1 MYYKQI
7 LTALFFLFT
16 SFTVFSQTGK
26 IVGKLV
32 NGSTGDVLIGASVLL
47 NGSSRGTTT
56 DQNGTYSFS
65 NLKPG
70 TYSITCTYVGLEKKT
85 VEAIVVKAGDV
96 TTQDVVL
103 SVAAST
109 EIVIKSNRINKD
121 NTSALLLT
129 QKNSPNFS
137 DGISAEAIRR
147 TPDRSTSDVL
157 KRISGAAIQDDK
169 FAIIRG
175 INDRYNAAFINGAPL
190 PSSES
195 DKKSFAFDIFP
206 SNILDNLVIL
216 KTATP
221 DQTAEFGGGII
232 NITTK
237 SIPDKDFQTISFG
250 LGVNTNS
257 TFKTQKYY
265 KHGRWDFLGLDD
277 GGRELPYN
285 FPNKEQFKSLSIDD
299 KGKYGKALGAYD
311 WKLYS
316 GFTAPN
322 ISFQYAAG
330 ITMPKKGKDFFG
342 GILSITYNRS
352 FDSYAG
358 ERNTWEATI
367 NSNIPSV
374 QIGKY
379 TDRVYT
385 QETLL
390 GVLANFSFKLNNYNT
405 IGFKNLLSINSDDKV
420 ILREGWSDYSQAN
433 DIYDRNTAYWF
444 TSNFIVNSQLT
455 GEHFIKAA
463 KIKINWIGSYSN
475 IKRNIPN
482 LRRMQYR
489 GSLTTSEFFANIDQ
503 GVSAITEGAGIHF
516 FSKNGEK
523 LYSGKIDISRSFSL
537 GKLLKNEIKTGL
549 NFQDRNRDFDAR
561 TLQVLRYQIP
571 GANSFDPSLLSKSV
585 EDIFDKTNFGKL
597 GRGKTG
603 FLIEDGSQAR
613 DGYNGVSTTL
623 AFYGMMDTRVGKFA
637 RFIYGA
643 RLEDFKQTLTSL
655 GAGFNDT
662 VRVFNNQYR
671 FFPSVSAVFS
681 VTKKMNLRLAY
692 SETVNR
698 PEFRELAPF
707 VFYDIA
713 QNLSISGNPLL
724 KNSLIYNT
732 DLRFEFF
739 PGRSQLFS
747 FSVFNKEFKYP
758 IEIFIIPATTNFA
771 TYDFVENAR
780 VRGAE
785 LEFRTIIGPIFNIDK
800 GPLSN
805 LTFFSNLAIIKSE
818 VSLLGGTVAKATRQ
832 LQGQSPYIINGGL
845 TYLDADKGYSF
856 NLIANRVGPRI
867 IALGSNGTPDFFEN
881 ARTVVDFQ
889 AAYTIKKNLELK
901 FNARDLLAQQ
911 LVLFQD
917 FNANNKYNKD
927 VDLIFGARNFGRGF
941 SLNISYKF

>member
-1 MYYKQI
+1 MHNKQI
-7 LTALFFLFT
+7 LSVLFT
-16 SFTVFSQTGK
+16 LLASLSAFSQSGK
-26 IVGKLV
+26 ITGKLV
-32 NGSTGDVLIGASVLL
+32 NGSTGDVLIGASILL
-47 NGSSRGTTT
+47 NGSTRGTTT

-70 TYSITCTYVGLEKKT
+70 TYSITCSYVGLEKKT
-85 VEAIVVKAGDV
+85 VEAIVVKANEV

-109 EIVIKSNRINKD
+109 EIIIRSNRINKD

-250 LGVNTNS
+250 LGFNTNS

-277 GGRELPYN
+277 GGRELPFN
-285 FPNKEQFKSLSIDD
+285 FPNKEQYKSLTFDE
-299 KGKYGKALGAYD
+299 KGKFGKALGVYD

-316 GFTAPN
+316 GFTTPN
-322 ISFQYAAG
+322 ISFQYATG
-330 ITMPKKGKDFFG
+330 ITMQKKGKDFFG

-352 FDSYAG
+352 YDSYAG
-358 ERNTWEATI
+358 QRNTWEATV
-367 NSNIPSV
+367 NSPIPSI
-374 QIGKY
+374 QIGNYK
-379 TDRVYT
+379 DRVYT

-390 GVLANFSFKLNNYNT
+390 GVLANFSFKLNNFNT
-405 IGFKNLLSINSDDKV
+405 VSFKNLLSINSDDRV
-420 ILREGWSDYSQAN
+420 VLREGWSDFQAN

-444 TSNFIVNSQLT
+444 TSNFIVNSQVT

-463 KIKINWIGSYSN
+463 KLKVNWIGSYSN

-489 GSLTTSEFFANIDQ
+489 GSLATGEYFANIDQ
-503 GVSAITEGAGIHF
+503 GISAITEGAGIHF
-516 FSKNGEK
+516 FSKNGEI
-523 LYSGKIDISRSFSL
+523 LYSGKVDISRAFSI
-537 GKLLKNEIKTGL
+537 GKLIKHEIKTGL
-549 NFQDRNRDFDAR
+549 NYQNRDRDFDAR

-571 GANSFDPSLLSKSV
+571 NTNSFDPSILKLPV

-662 VRVFNNQYR
+662 VKVFNNQYR
-671 FFPSVSAVFS
+671 FFPSVSGVFS
-681 VTKKMNLRLAY
+681 LTKKINLRLAY

-732 DLRFEFF
+732 DFRLEFY
-739 PGRSQLFS
+739 PGRSQLVS

-771 TYDFVENAR
+771 TYDFVENAN

-785 LEFRTIIGPIFNIDK
+785 FEFRTIIGPIFNIDK

-805 LTFFSNLAIIKSE
+805 LTLFSNLAIIKSE
-818 VSLLGGTVAKATRQ
+818 VSLLGGTVANAKRR

-867 IALGSNGTPDFFEN
+867 LALGGNGTPDYFEN

-889 AAYTIKKNLELK
+889 AACTLKKNLELK
-901 FNARDLLAQQ
+901 LNVRDLLAQQ
-911 LVLFQD
+911 LVFFQD
-917 FNANNKYNKD
+917 FNANNKYEPD
-927 VDLIFGARNFGRGF
+927 VDLIFGARNFGRVF

>member
-26 IVGKLV
+26 ITGKLV

-221 DQTAEFGGGII
+221 DQTSEFGGGII

-250 LGVNTNS
+250 LGFNTNS
-257 TFKTQKYY
+257 TFKTQKSY

-277 GGRELPYN
+277 GGRDLPFN
-285 FPNKEQFKSLSIDD
+285 FPSKEKYKSLTFDE
-299 KGKYGKALGAYD
+299 KGKAGKSLGAAYD
-311 WKLYS
+311 WKLNS
-316 GFTAPN
+316 GFTTPN
-322 ISFQYAAG
+322 ISFQYATG
-330 ITMPKKGKDFFG
+330 ITMPKNGKDFFG
-342 GILSITYNRS
+342 GVLSITYNRS
-352 FDSYAG
+352 YDSYAG
-358 ERNTWEATI
+358 ERNTWESTV
-367 NSNIPSV
+367 NSPIPSI

-390 GVLANFSFKLNNYNT
+390 GVLANFSFKFNNYNT
-405 IGFKNLLSINSDDKV
+405 ISFKNLLSINSDDRV
-420 ILREGWSDYSQAN
+420 VLREGWSDFQAN

-444 TSNFIVNSQLT
+444 TSNFIVNSQVT

-463 KIKINWIGSYSN
+463 KVKINWIGSYST

-489 GSLTTSEFFANIDQ
+489 GSLATGEYFANIDQ
-503 GVSAITEGAGIHF
+503 GISAITEGAGIYF
-516 FSKNGEK
+516 FSENGEK
-523 LYSGKIDISRSFSL
+523 LYSGKIDLSRSFSI
-537 GKLLKNEIKTGL
+537 GKLIKNEIKTGI
-549 NFQDRNRDFDAR
+549 NYQNRNRDFDAR
-561 TLQVLRYQIP
+561 TLQALRYQIP
-571 GANSFDPSLLSKSV
+571 GANSFDPSLLNLPV
-585 EDIFDKTNFGKL
+585 EDIFDTKNFGKL

-613 DGYNGVSTTL
+613 DGYNGKSTTL

-637 RFIYGA
+637 RLIYGA
-643 RLEDFKQTLTSL
+643 RLEDFKQVLTTLGS
-655 GAGFNDT
+655 GFGDT

-671 FFPSVSAVFS
+671 FFPSASAVFS
-681 VTKKMNLRLAY
+681 VTKKMNLRVAY

-724 KNSLIYNT
+724 QNCIIKNT
-732 DLRFEFF
+732 DIRFEFF
-739 PGRSQLFS
+739 PGRAQLV
-747 FSVFNKEFKYP
+747 SVSAFNKEFSNP

-771 TYDFVENAR
+771 TYDFVPNAR
-780 VRGAE
+780 VRGIE

-805 LTFFSNLAIIKSE
+805 LTLFSNLAIIESK
-818 VSLLGGTVAKATRQ
+818 VNLLGGTVKATRR

-845 TYLDADKGYSF
+845 TYADADKGYSF

-867 IALGSNGTPDFFEN
+867 LALGGNGAPDYFEN

-889 AAYTIKKNLELK
+889 AAYTLKKNLELK
-901 FNARDLLAQQ
+901 LNVRDLLAQQ
-911 LVLFQD
+911 LVFFQD
-917 FNANNKYNKD
+917 FNANNKYEPD
-927 VDLIFGARNFGRGF
+927 VDLIFGVRNFGRVF